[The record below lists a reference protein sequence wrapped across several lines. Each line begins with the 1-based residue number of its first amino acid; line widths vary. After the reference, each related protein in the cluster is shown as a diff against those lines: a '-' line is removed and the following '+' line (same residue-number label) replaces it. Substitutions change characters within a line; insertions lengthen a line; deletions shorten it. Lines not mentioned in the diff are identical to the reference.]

1 MLTTA
6 KIGEK
11 DMKGR
16 MTDEMIEQVH
26 KGEEQIN
33 RLILC
38 KDEKSV
44 GWAEDGRKACLIA
57 VLLKRWHFQ
66 RDKECP
72 CRANTSRL
80 SEIKHSAEDGMLTG
94 NQKGLQG

>member
-1 MLTTA
+1 MLATA
-6 KIGEK
+6 KTGEK

-44 GWAEDGRKACLIA
+44 G
-57 VLLKRWHFQ
+57 
-66 RDKECP
+66 
-72 CRANTSRL
+72 
-80 SEIKHSAEDGMLTG
+80 
-94 NQKGLQG
+94 